1 MMTDQFE
8 AAFGAFL
15 DSADYDG
22 LQEEWQEHLFAAA
35 RKAFAAGWQA
45 ALAQQA
51 CSGQEPAEK

>member
-1 MMTDQFE
+1 MYSDQFE

-15 DSADYDG
+15 DGPDYDAA
-22 LQEEWQEHLFAAA
+22 QENQQECLFVIA